1 MKTLKL
7 LVLASM
13 LAAAPACKKKE
24 EPQPAPAPAGSG
36 SAATP
41 APAPAGSG
49 SAAVAPAPAGSG
61 SAAAAA
67 PVDPNADFVSV
78 FARHTEGKPID
89 PVEVHFDRFK
99 VTKSSIDPKKVEGG
113 TLSLEIDTTSVRT
126 DSAKRDAHLQTPD
139 FIDAAK
145 FATITIDIDNVKK
158 KQDNT
163 YTADATV
170 KFRDLT
176 KKYPVT
182 FDVVETKDDSIR
194 IKGEQQ
200 FSRLDFNVGKDSTDP
215 KEAPVAKDLVFKIQL
230 TLKKT

>member
-1 MKTLKL
+1 
-7 LVLASM
+7 VLARH
-13 LAAAPACKKKE
+13 LPAAGKE
-24 EPQPAPAPAGSG
+24 DLDSD
-36 SAATP
+36 
-41 APAPAGSG
+41 
-49 SAAVAPAPAGSG
+49 
-61 SAAAAA
+61 
-67 PVDPNADFVSV
+67 PVVVRFDHVSV
-78 FARHTEGKPID
+78 THASFD
-89 PVEVHFDRFK
+89 PANL
-99 VTKSSIDPKKVEGG
+99 EGG
-113 TLSLEIDTTSVRT
+113 TATIEIDTTSVRT
-126 DSAKRDAHLQTPD
+126 DSPKRDAHLQTPD

-170 KFRDLT
+170 KFRDVT

-200 FSRLDFNVGKDSTDP
+200 FSRLDFNVGKDSPDP

-230 TLKKT
+230 TLKKS